1 MERNKAGKKRRIY
14 PKRSEIIKIYPVI
27 NLPPK
32 VTEKQVPFKISNK
45 EVGYKEVRPEY
56 EHVSIDLDDL
66 NPKLFCT
73 NCPLKFDNKSELD
86 RHEMLKHSRRQKSEN
101 SKSFIESPNDQGDSK
116 KKQLKN
122 MNTFNC
128 SKCFRE
134 FQKEKSLN
142 QHVSFMHSENIFQCT
157 FCQLEFK
164 LESVMKK
171 HQIKC
176 TNGSEIM
183 KIYPVVNSHPK
194 ISDKKVP
201 CTKTLNEFLT
211 KKEMKKDT
219 IGSKSR
225 QYPETS
231 EIIKIDPGIDLPPK
245 IPDNEVATEIFD
257 KDALLEVSDKK
268 VPPEIYDNEVKGET
282 TYTCGY
288 CSKVFKSKIGLKI
301 HGRTHNG
308 EKQYSCKTC
317 NKSFNKL
324 GNMKRHELIHTGE
337 QPYSCKI
344 CKKSFNQAGNAKRH
358 ELIHTGR
365 KK

>member
-1 MERNKAGKKRRIY
+1 MKDTYDRVIKFYDE
-14 PKRSEIIKIYPVI
+14 EI
-27 NLPPK
+27 
-32 VTEKQVPFKISNK
+32 
-45 EVGYKEVRPEY
+45 
-56 EHVSIDLDDL
+56 
-66 NPKLFCT
+66 
-73 NCPLKFDNKSELD
+73 
-86 RHEMLKHSRRQKSEN
+86 
-101 SKSFIESPNDQGDSK
+101 

-134 FQKEKSLN
+134 FQTEKSLN
-142 QHVSFMHSENIFQCT
+142 QHVIFMHSENIFQCT

-231 EIIKIDPGIDLPPK
+231 EIIKIDPEVDLSLK
-245 IPDNEVATEIFD
+245 ISDNEVSTEID
-257 KDALLEVSDKK
+257 KDVPTDISDK
-268 VPPEIYDNEVKGET
+268 EIKGGT
-282 TYTCGY
+282 PYPCSY
-288 CSKVFKSKIGLKI
+288 CSKVLKSKLGLKI
-301 HGRTHNG
+301 HVRIHNG
-308 EKQYSCKTC
+308 EK
-317 NKSFNKL
+317 
-324 GNMKRHELIHTGE
+324 
-337 QPYSCKI
+337 PYFCKI
-344 CKKSFNQAGNAKRH
+344 LRLPVSPILKIQ
-358 ELIHTGR
+358 
-365 KK
+365 